1 MTVGEKR
8 AYARGYNTGRA
19 GRWPLG
25 VPPVPNELILNVIK
39 AAKNARDILDSE
51 LAFMDGD
58 SEYEAKWGPAID
70 AVDGALEKITAF
82 AVDGM
87 CFECC

>member
-1 MTVGEKR
+1 MTPGEKR
-8 AYARGYNTGRA
+8 AYSKGHNAGRA
-19 GRWPLG
+19 GRWPEG
-25 VPPVPNELILNVIK
+25 VPPVPDEIVLNLVR
-39 AAKNARDILDSE
+39 AAKQARDILDSE
-51 LAFMDGD
+51 LAFMDED

-70 AVDGALEKITAF
+70 AVDDAIEKITAF